1 MKKIFVF
8 VAFAALC
15 LGFAGCQVVEPEDV
29 FSKDPVAPE
38 LAAHNDIL
46 LTTGTTG
53 EDVMFTWTAYR
64 NLPAGLNSE
73 FFMEYEG
80 SPVALSTGK
89 ELYYK
94 TDKAAFRE
102 LVLSSFSGLP
112 QNDTFPLSFF
122 VRVTEG
128 GEVYQS
134 NTVAVNVYA
143 YGDGVPAEITL
154 AAESLELNPA
164 DPMGEVELITW
175 TPARL
180 VYGEDVTYNVY
191 LVAGEG
197 EPYLLAE
204 GLTGTSYSTTVDAL
218 NEAIVAA
225 GGAEAADVPVR
236 FIVEAVCASL
246 PGGVEAASAAMTVKT
261 YVSTFP
267 DVLYIPGSHQGW
279 DPATAPTIAQSSAVK
294 GYYEGIVDLRTADGS
309 DVEFKFC
316 PVPKWENDFG
326 GVVTVGG
333 KDGVYVNASGTVGVS
348 DNIKVP
354 SGKYVIMLNKK
365 LNRISLVSI
374 KSVGVIGTA
383 VGGWGEE
390 VRMAWNEETNVF
402 STELPLVAGEY
413 KFRLNDDWDYS
424 IDDTYGVNGGG
435 ANLNTSNEGNYRI
448 LLDMSKHPYTVK
460 FVNLSF
466 PDQVYLPGSH
476 NEWGWTTTLA
486 GNGEGV
492 YQGFINVG
500 GEWGFKITPSGD
512 WNHEQWGLES
522 VGETAGNGEV
532 TYNIV
537 NGGGNIREG
546 SEVTYARVTVDLSE
560 MTVKVCPITSVE
572 IVGSFTGWGTDE
584 KYLMNY
590 DAADDCWKIEGAE
603 IPAGGQWK
611 FRMNSDWAV
620 NLGYGTLDDLVQDGG
635 NITDTDPG
643 VYTVELYISTT
654 PYRAVLTKTGGSDKP
669 KWGNRLVVAGDYSGH
684 SWDGAGDPKLRGDY
698 TGKFQ
703 GPLTMYNMTYGFKF
717 VHDGSWT
724 GMAMADGL
732 NWTLAV
738 GAGDNLTLPNGT
750 YWFNVDME
758 AATATAFEITKVG
771 LIGSFNGWSD
781 DVEMTFDR
789 ETLTYVGTIALEDN
803 AEFKVRFNGN
813 WDYSLGDDP
822 ADLNC
827 INAGNVKV
835 EKGGTYKIVLDM
847 AHASPNLTITAQ

>member
-15 LGFAGCQVVEPEDV
+15 LGFAGCQVIEPEDV

-64 NLPAGLNSE
+64 NLPAGLNYE
-73 FFMEYEG
+73 FFMEYAG
-80 SPVALSTGK
+80 TPVALSTGK

-94 TDKAAFRE
+94 SDKAAFRE

-122 VRVTEG
+122 VRVTDS

-143 YGDGVPAEITL
+143 YGDGV
-154 AAESLELNPA
+154 AAEVSLVAETLELDPTNPT
-164 DPMGEVELITW
+164 GNVELITW

-180 VYGEDVTYNVY
+180 VYGEEVTYNVY

-204 GLTGTSYSTTVDAL
+204 GLIDLNYSTTIDAL

-236 FIVEAVCASL
+236 FIVEAVCESL
-246 PGGVEAASAAMTVKT
+246 PGGVEASSAAMTVKT
-261 YVSTFP
+261 YLSTFP

-279 DPATAPTIAQSSAVK
+279 DPATAPTLAHSSAVK
-294 GYYEGIVDLRTADGS
+294 GYYEGIVDLTTADGS

-333 KDGVYVNASGTVGVS
+333 KDGVYVNASGSVGVS

-365 LNRISLVSI
+365 LNKISMVSI
-374 KSVGVIGTA
+374 NSVGVIGTA
-383 VGGWGEE
+383 VGGWSDEIT
-390 VRMAWNEETNVF
+390 MNWNEQTNVF
-402 STELPLVAGEY
+402 TTEVNLVPGEY
-413 KFRLNDDWDYS
+413 KFRLNNDWDYS

-435 ANLNTSNEGNYRI
+435 ANLNTSNEGNYKI
-448 LLDMSKHPYTVK
+448 QLDMSKHPYTVK
-460 FVNLSF
+460 FINLSF
-466 PDQVYLPGSH
+466 P
-476 NEWGWTTTLA
+476 
-486 GNGEGV
+486 
-492 YQGFINVG
+492 
-500 GEWGFKITPSGD
+500 
-512 WNHEQWGLES
+512 ES
-522 VGETAGNGEV
+522 VGVTGSHQGWNPASAPRLNGDGEGHYEGFVNMVDAGSNSVYFKFTPNLDWSAEYAGSLDNLV
-532 TYNIV
+532 TS
-537 NGGGNIREG
+537 GGGNIELPNG
-546 SEVTYARVTVDLSE
+546 YYKITLDLTEMKGTATLINTVEV
-560 MTVKVCPITSVE
+560 
-572 IVGSFTGWGTDE
+572 VGSFTSWGTDE
-584 KYLMNY
+584 NYLMTY
-590 DAADDCWKIEGAE
+590 DAESNSWKLRNAE

-620 NLGYGTLDDLVQDGG
+620 NVGGALDNLVQDGG
-635 NITDTDPG
+635 NIADTDPG
-643 VYTVELYISTT
+643 VYDVELFLATT
-654 PYRAVLTKTGGSDKP
+654 PYHAVLTKTGESDTP

-684 SWDGAGDPKLRGDY
+684 GWDGANDPKLRGNYD
-698 TGKFQ
+698 GKFQ
-703 GPLTMYNMTYGFKF
+703 GPLTMYHMTYGFKF
-717 VHDGSWT
+717 VHDGNWT
-724 GMAMADGL
+724 GMATADGL
-732 NWTLAV
+732 SWNLVVGGGDNITLA
-738 GAGDNLTLPNGT
+738 DGT

-771 LIGSFNGWSD
+771 LIGGFNGWSD
-781 DVEMTFDR
+781 DVEMAFDR
-789 ETLTYVGTIALEDN
+789 ETLTYSGTITVPDDQL
-803 AEFKVRFNGN
+803 EFKVRFNGN

-822 ADLNC
+822 SDLNC
-827 INAGNVKV
+827 ISAGNVKL

>member
-15 LGFAGCQVVEPEDV
+15 LGFAGCQVIEPEDV

-46 LTTGTTG
+46 LTTGTIG

-64 NLPAGLNSE
+64 NLPAGLNYE
-73 FFMEYEG
+73 FFMEYAG
-80 SPVALSTGK
+80 TPVALSTGK

-94 TDKAAFRE
+94 SDKAAFRE

-122 VRVTEG
+122 VRVTDS

-143 YGDGVPAEITL
+143 YGDGV
-154 AAESLELNPA
+154 AAEVSLVAETLELDPTNPT
-164 DPMGEVELITW
+164 GEVALITW

-180 VYGEDVTYNVY
+180 VYGEEVSYNVY

-204 GLTGTSYSTTVDAL
+204 GLTELNYSTTIDAL

-236 FIVEAVCASL
+236 FIVEAVCESL
-246 PGGVEAASAAMTVKT
+246 PGGVEASSAAMTVKT
-261 YVSTFP
+261 YLSTFP

-279 DPATAPTIAQSSAVK
+279 DPATAPTLAHSSAVK
-294 GYYEGIVDLRTADGS
+294 GYYEGIVDLRTADCTG
-309 DVEFKFC
+309 VEVKFC

-333 KDGVYVNASGTVGVS
+333 KDGVYVNASGSVGVS

-365 LNRISLVSI
+365 LNKISMVSI
-374 KSVGVIGTA
+374 ASVGVIGTA
-383 VGGWGEE
+383 VGGWSDEIT
-390 VRMAWNEETNVF
+390 MNWNEQTNVF
-402 STELPLVAGEY
+402 TTEVNLVPGEY
-413 KFRLNDDWDYS
+413 KFRLNNDWDYS
-424 IDDTYGVNGGG
+424 VDDTYGVNGGG
-435 ANLNTSNEGNYRI
+435 GNLNTSNEGNYRI
-448 LLDMSKHPYTVK
+448 MLDMSKHPYTVK
-460 FVNLSF
+460 FINLSF
-466 PDQVYLPGSH
+466 PDQVWLPGSH
-476 NEWGWTTTLA
+476 NGWGWTTTLA
-486 GNGEGV
+486 GDGEGV

-512 WNHEQWGLES
+512 WDHEQWGLES
-522 VGETAGNGEV
+522 VGETDGNGEV

-546 SEVTYARVTVDLSE
+546 SEVTYARVTVDLAN
-560 MTVKVCPITSVE
+560 MNVKVIPINTVE
-572 IVGSFTGWGTDE
+572 VVGSFTSWGTDE
-584 KYLMNY
+584 NYLMTY
-590 DAADDCWKIEGAE
+590 DAESNSWKLRNAE

-620 NLGYGTLDDLVQDGG
+620 NVGGALDNLVQDGG
-635 NITDTDPG
+635 NIADTDPG
-643 VYTVELYISTT
+643 VYDIELFLATT
-654 PYRAVLTKTGGSDKP
+654 PYHAVLTKNGESDTP

-684 SWDGAGDPKLRGDY
+684 GWDGANDPKLRGNYD
-698 TGKFQ
+698 GKFQ
-703 GPLTMYNMTYGFKF
+703 GPLTMFRMNYGFKF
-717 VHDGSWT
+717 VHDGNWT
-724 GMAMADGL
+724 GMATADGL
-732 NWTLAV
+732 NWNLVV
-738 GAGDNLTLPNGT
+738 GGGDNMTVPDGT

-771 LIGSFNGWSD
+771 LIGGFNGWSD

-789 ETLTYVGTIALEDN
+789 ETLTYSGTITVPDDQL
-803 AEFKVRFNGN
+803 EFKVRFNGN

-822 ADLNC
+822 SDLNC
-827 INAGNVKV
+827 ISAGNVKL

>member
-15 LGFAGCQVVEPEDV
+15 LGFAGCQVIEPEDV
-29 FSKDPVAPE
+29 FSTDPVAPE

-64 NLPAGLNSE
+64 NLPAGLNYE
-73 FFMEYEG
+73 FYMEYAG
-80 SPVALSTGK
+80 TPVALSTGK

-94 TDKAAFRE
+94 SDKAAFRE

-122 VRVTEG
+122 VRVTDNG
-128 GEVYQS
+128 DVYQS

-143 YGDGVPAEITL
+143 YGDGVAAEVSLI
-154 AAESLELNPA
+154 AESLELDPTNPT
-164 DPMGEVELITW
+164 GEVALITW

-180 VYGEDVTYNVY
+180 VYGESVTYNVY

-197 EPYLLAE
+197 EPYLLAD
-204 GLTGTSYSTTVDAL
+204 GLTDLSYSTTIDAL

-236 FIVEAVCASL
+236 FIVEAVCESL
-246 PGGVEAASAAMTVKT
+246 PGGVEASSAAMTIKT
-261 YVSTFP
+261 YLSTFP

-279 DPATAPTIAQSSAVK
+279 DPATAPTLTQSSAVK
-294 GYYEGIVDLRTADGS
+294 GYYEGIVDLTTADGS
-309 DVEFKFC
+309 DAEFKFC

-333 KDGVYVNASGTVGVS
+333 KDGVYVNASGTVGVP

-354 SGKYVIMLNKK
+354 SGKYVVMLNKK
-365 LNRISLVSI
+365 LNKISMVSI

-383 VGGWGEE
+383 VGGWDAEQTM
-390 VRMAWNEETNVF
+390 VWNEDTNVF
-402 STELPLVAGEY
+402 TKEVTLTPGEF

-435 ANLNTSNEGNYRI
+435 ANLNTSNEGNYKI
-448 LLDMSKHPYTVK
+448 QLDMSKHPYTVK
-460 FVNLSF
+460 FINLSF
-466 PDQVYLPGSH
+466 P
-476 NEWGWTTTLA
+476 
-486 GNGEGV
+486 
-492 YQGFINVG
+492 
-500 GEWGFKITPSGD
+500 
-512 WNHEQWGLES
+512 ES
-522 VGETAGNGEV
+522 VGITGSHQGWDPASAPRLNGDGEGHYEGFVNMAGEGTVSFKFTPNLDWSAEYAGSMDNLV
-532 TYNIV
+532 TS
-537 NGGGNIREG
+537 GGGNLELPAG
-546 SEVTYARVTVDLSE
+546 YYKFMLDLTE
-560 MTVKVCPITSVE
+560 MKATATPITSVE
-572 IVGSFTGWGTDE
+572 IVGSFTSWGTDE

-590 DAADDCWKIEGAE
+590 DAADNCWKIEGAE

-611 FRMNSDWAV
+611 FRMNSDWAI
-620 NLGYGTLDDLVQDGG
+620 NLGYGTLDNLVQDGG

-643 VYTVELYISTT
+643 VYTVELHIGTT
-654 PYRAVLTKTGGSDKP
+654 PYHAVLTKTGGSDTP
-669 KWGNRLVVAGDYSGH
+669 KWGTRLVVAGDYSGH

-698 TGKFQ
+698 SGKFQ
-703 GPLTMYNMTYGFKF
+703 GPLTMYHMTYGFKF
-717 VHDGSWT
+717 VHDGNWT
-724 GMAMADGL
+724 GMSSADGL
-732 NWTLAV
+732 NWNLAV
-738 GAGDNLTLPNGT
+738 GGGDNLVLADGT

-758 AATATAFEITKVG
+758 AATATAFPITKVG
-771 LIGSFNGWSD
+771 LIGGFNGWSD

-789 ETLTYVGTIALEDN
+789 EALTYSGTITVPDDQL
-803 AEFKVRFNGN
+803 EFKVRFNGN

-822 ADLNC
+822 SDLNC
-827 INAGNVKV
+827 ISAGNVKL